1 MPHLLSPARI
11 SQAKTTVIQ
20 WLVFRSKKSI
30 CLLTIIC
37 SLSFCARAQQNMS
50 DSFAVKTLRPD
61 PPTQQSA
68 WKTYRIPAFLFV
80 YGYVAFH
87 SDPLLDF
94 DQDLQRAIWVD
105 HPHSVVHI
113 DNYLEF
119 APGAAVYAL
128 NFVGIKGAHNFVD
141 RSGIYLISNIILAST
156 VTAVKSWTKRERPN
170 MAGDFSFPS
179 GHTAEAFASAEFMRM
194 EYQNVSPWYGVA
206 GYAMAL
212 TTGYLRMYN
221 NKHYF
226 SDVVAGAGVGIASTH
241 LAYWLYPK
249 IKKIFVPHQ
258 KRDDNVLLPF
268 YQDKVVGV
276 HWVYHL

>member
-1 MPHLLSPARI
+1 MPNLAFIQRIFRTKNTLIPSYPIRPAKCLIILLFV
-11 SQAKTTVIQ
+11 TVLGGSAVAQ
-20 WLVFRSKKSI
+20 EK
-30 CLLTIIC
+30 
-37 SLSFCARAQQNMS
+37 LSDTFALH
-50 DSFAVKTLRPD
+50 SFRPD
-61 PPTQQSA
+61 PPKQQSA

-105 HPHSVVHI
+105 HPHKLLPI

-128 NFVGIKGAHNFVD
+128 NLIGIKGAHNFVD
-141 RSGIYLISNIILAST
+141 RSGIYLISNIILASS

-170 MAGDFSFPS
+170 MAGDYSFPS

-194 EYQNVSPWYGVA
+194 EYRNVSPWYGVA

-249 IKKIFVPHQ
+249 IKKIFMPHQ
-258 KRDDNVLLPF
+258 KEDNVLLPF

>member
-1 MPHLLSPARI
+1 MLYRL
-11 SQAKTTVIQ
+11 VI
-20 WLVFRSKKSI
+20 LMIVTFNVSATS
-30 CLLTIIC
+30 
-37 SLSFCARAQQNMS
+37 AQQLLS
-50 DSFAVKTLRPD
+50 DSFTLHSLHPD
-61 PPTQQSA
+61 PPKQPET
-68 WKTYRIPAFLFV
+68 WKAFRIPAFLFV
-80 YGYVAFH
+80 YGFVAFH

-105 HPHSVVHI
+105 HPHRTVHI
-113 DNYLEF
+113 DNYLQF

-128 NFVGIKGAHNFVD
+128 NAAGIHGEHNFVD
-141 RSGIYLISNIILAST
+141 RSGIYLISNIIQACT
-156 VTAVKSWTKRERPN
+156 VTGIKDLTKRERPN
-170 MAGDFSFPS
+170 MAGDYSFPS

-194 EYQNVSPWYGVA
+194 EYRHVSAWYGVA
-206 GYAMAL
+206 GYVMAL

-249 IKKIFVPHQ
+249 IKKLIAPHQ
-258 KRDDNVLLPF
+258 KEDNALFPF
-268 YQDKVVGV
+268 YQDKVVGL